1 LTPATEETLGGVK
14 IPESAGLQV
23 NESGELDLKIK
34 IVPCTQE
41 QYDALEVKDPNTLY
55 LIGD

>member
-1 LTPATEETLGGVK
+1 LYDTGKTINYIELKHSDALE
-14 IPESAGLQV
+14 I
-23 NESGELDLKIK
+23 NENGELDLKIK

-41 QYDALEVKDPNTLY
+41 QYDALEVKDQNTLY